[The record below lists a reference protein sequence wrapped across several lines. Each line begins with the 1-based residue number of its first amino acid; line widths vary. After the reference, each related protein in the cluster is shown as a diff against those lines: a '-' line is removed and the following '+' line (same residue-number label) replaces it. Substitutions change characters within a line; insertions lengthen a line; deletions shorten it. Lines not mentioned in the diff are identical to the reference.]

1 MLGKIYAI
9 EENLVSIK
17 LEANINNNLINKYV
31 MLDDENH
38 KFIGEVIQVNQD
50 NAYINL
56 LGEIIEQKFVF
67 GILLKPSF
75 KANVYLLSDEATAII
90 IGMSGYQENK
100 ELYLGQSAIYPNIKV
115 GVDIN
120 SFFSNHFSILGSSGS
135 GKSSGFARIIQNIF
149 DKKQFVPY
157 YANIFV
163 FDSFGEYHNAFQ
175 NISTINPNIRFK
187 SYTTNLNFAESE
199 VLRFPVWLLDV
210 DDLALLLRAD
220 KHSQIPILEK
230 TLRLVNVFTRNDQD
244 VIKYKNDIIARAIL
258 DILSSGKSSTQI
270 RDQIISILTTYHT
283 NELSLDSVIE
293 QIGYRRTLK
302 QCLLI
307 DEMGKLREM
316 ELITSFI
323 HNYVMDNLDLKLTN
337 GNVFYT
343 LEDLEKAL
351 DFALIGEG
359 ILKSD
364 RVYDNSNI
372 LKVRLRSLIN
382 SSYNEY
388 FRYPSFISREE
399 YINKLLLSSDGRK
412 AQIINF
418 NINHVDDIF
427 AKTITK
433 IYSKLLF
440 DYSKTNLQR
449 AKTAFHI
456 VLEEAHRYVQNDND
470 VNLLGYNIF
479 ERICKE
485 GRKYGVLLGLIS
497 QRPSELSTTVLSQ
510 CSNFMIFKMIHP
522 DDIEYIYKMI
532 PNITVEI
539 INRLKILQAGNCIAF
554 GTGFKLPTLVK
565 LNMPNPAPSSNNCD
579 ISSVWFIENKSN

>member
-17 LEANINNNLINKYV
+17 LEANVNNNLINKYV

-38 KFIGEVIQVNQD
+38 KFIGEVIRVNQD

-67 GILLKPSF
+67 GILIKPSF
-75 KANVYLLSDEATAII
+75 KAIVYLLSDEATSII

-120 SFFSNHFSILGSSGS
+120 NFFSNHFSILGSSGS
-135 GKSSGFARIIQNIF
+135 GKSSGFARIIQNVF

-175 NISTINPNIRFK
+175 NIATINPNIRFK

-199 VLRFPVWLLDV
+199 VLRIPVWLLDV

-230 TLRLVNVFTRNDQD
+230 TLRLVNLFTRNDQD

-270 RDQIISILTTYHT
+270 RDQIISILTTYYT
-283 NELSLDSVIE
+283 NELNLDSVIE
-293 QIGYRRTLK
+293 QIGYKRTLK
-302 QCLLI
+302 QCLII
-307 DEMGKLREM
+307 DEMGKLREIQ
-316 ELITSFI
+316 LITSFI
-323 HNYVMDNLDLKLTN
+323 NNYVMDNLDLTLNN

-359 ILKSD
+359 ILNSD
-364 RVYDNSNI
+364 RVYDDSNI

-382 SSYNEY
+382 SNYSEY
-388 FRYPSFISREE
+388 FKYPSFISREE

-440 DYSKTNLQR
+440 NYSKINLQR

-470 VNLLGYNIF
+470 VNMLGYNIF

-554 GTGFKLPTLVK
+554 GTGFKLPTLVRF
-565 LNMPNPAPSSNNCD
+565 NMPNPAPSSDSCD
-579 ISSVWFIENKSN
+579 ISSVWFVENKSN